1 MENPKHSVLTPLT
14 TPALE
19 MSDNELFWQ
28 ANWKK
33 FLAVL
38 LVVVAL
44 IFLSGGW
51 MWWTT
56 SVRNAAESLYS
67 QASTPEDWRGVVEKF
82 PGSVP
87 AGNAQLRL
95 AAALRGEDNL
105 DGAVA
110 ELEKFQT
117 EQSGH
122 PLAGSAWLALGE
134 LRQMQGKA
142 EEALEVYR
150 QASLLRPESY
160 ATPLSMIAE
169 AKLLVASDRD
179 GEARA
184 ILESVGLSY
193 SQTPSAMV
201 AQAELEKLALPPA
214 DPVTE

>member
-1 MENPKHSVLTPLT
+1 MENPKHSVLTPLI

-105 DGAVA
+105 DGAV
-110 ELEKFQT
+110 EC
-117 EQSGH
+117 
-122 PLAGSAWLALGE
+122 LASIKVFLCLKRMVTKSSKITQ
-134 LRQMQGKA
+134 LY
-142 EEALEVYR
+142 LHYVY
-150 QASLLRPESY
+150 
-160 ATPLSMIAE
+160 
-169 AKLLVASDRD
+169 
-179 GEARA
+179 
-184 ILESVGLSY
+184 
-193 SQTPSAMV
+193 
-201 AQAELEKLALPPA
+201 
-214 DPVTE
+214 